1 MIFIDVVRLLD
12 LLKEIGDSPYPY
24 KKDPISSKDE
34 IIYKFELVDGTEFE
48 VSIFVR
54 SKGTIEIDFTSDYS
68 WETVYRNRDTFKIFS
83 TIKAI
88 LVEVINKLKIH
99 TLIYDANP
107 KKDLIYKKLIQQV
120 YPNAEFSKNQ
130 YGSVTVS
137 IAPNN

>member
-1 MIFIDVVRLLD
+1 VIRLVD
-12 LLKEIGDSPYPY
+12 LLKEIGDSPYLY
-24 KKDPISSKDE
+24 KKDLDSSKDE
-34 IIYKFELVDGTEFE
+34 IIYKFELEDGTEFE
-48 VSIFVR
+48 VNIFVR

-68 WETVYRNRDTFKIFS
+68 WETVYRNKDVFKIFS

-88 LVEVINKLKIH
+88 LIEVINKLKVH

-107 KKDLIYKKLIQQV
+107 KKDVIYKKLIQQV